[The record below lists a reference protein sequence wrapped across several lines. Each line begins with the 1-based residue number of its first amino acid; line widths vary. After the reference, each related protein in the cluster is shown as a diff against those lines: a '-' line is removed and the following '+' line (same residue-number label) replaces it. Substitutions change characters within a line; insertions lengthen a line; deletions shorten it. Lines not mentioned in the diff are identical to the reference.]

1 MEDGRTGGRADG
13 RTGRRADGQMGGRFL
28 QLGHYSEK
36 EQLGTHGVTISMTDN
51 VRIDIYTHGDARV
64 DLRIRPRNWFAVIR
78 VWDGA
83 RWPKVV
89 RTWRAKRRRWIPWFS
104 LERQAMRAVEF
115 ANRRASV
122 HLPREEIRKHV
133 QGALRSL

>member
-1 MEDGRTGGRADG
+1 
-13 RTGRRADGQMGGRFL
+13 
-28 QLGHYSEK
+28 
-36 EQLGTHGVTISMTDN
+36 MTDN

-64 DLRIRPRNWFAVIR
+64 DLKIRPRNWFAVIR

-89 RTWRAKRRRWIPWFS
+89 GTWRAKMRRCIPWFS
-104 LERQAMRAVEF
+104 LEYQAVRAVEF

-122 HLPREEIRKHV
+122 HVPREEIRKRV
-133 QGALRSL
+133 QSTLKVL

>member
-1 MEDGRTGGRADG
+1 
-13 RTGRRADGQMGGRFL
+13 
-28 QLGHYSEK
+28 
-36 EQLGTHGVTISMTDN
+36 MTDN

-64 DLRIRPRNWFAVIR
+64 DLKVHPRDWFAVIR

-89 RTWRAKRRRWIPWFS
+89 RTWRARTRRWVPWFS
-104 LERQAMRAVEF
+104 LEHQAVRAVEF

-122 HLPREEIRKHV
+122 HVPREEIRKRV
-133 QGALRSL
+133 RGTLKEL